1 MGQFNQDDVYEYEK
15 ARQRALRM
23 LDDDMKTEGGLLL
36 LKAVPYL
43 LVVGVGIAAISWLHG
58 TISKFTGPELATQ
71 IVWAGIFV
79 VSAVGVWFFVRGRMA
94 RADDDRRAVARAKDR
109 ARDVIVRAQAERP
122 GLFAEYWAN
131 EGRKRH
137 GDPALLDFEA
147 AVQLVI
153 DVYEEWTIIALD
165 NQGHDRL
172 VENDII
178 AVFGVDRGV
187 RITDGVWEWL
197 NEA

>member
-1 MGQFNQDDVYEYEK
+1 MGQFNQDEVYEYEK

-43 LVVGVGIAAISWLHG
+43 LIVGVMIAAISWLHG
-58 TISKFTGPELATQ
+58 AISKFTGAELATQ

-79 VSAVGVWFFVRGRMA
+79 VSAVGIWFYVRGRMA
-94 RADDDRRAVARAKDR
+94 RAEADRRAVARARGR
-109 ARDVIVRAQAERP
+109 ARDLIVRAQAERP

-137 GDPALLDFEA
+137 GDPALLDFDA

-153 DVYEEWTIIALD
+153 AVYEEWTIIALD

-197 NEA
+197 NEE

>member
-43 LVVGVGIAAISWLHG
+43 LIVGVMIAAISWLHG
-58 TISKFTGPELATQ
+58 TIAKFTGPELATQ

-79 VSAVGVWFFVRGRMA
+79 VSAVGVWFYVRGRMA
-94 RADDDRRAVARAKDR
+94 RAEADRRAVARARDR

-131 EGRKRH
+131 EGQKRH
-137 GDPALLDFEA
+137 GDPALLDFDA
-147 AVQLVI
+147 VVQLVI
-153 DVYEEWTIIALD
+153 DVYEEWTILALA

-172 VENDII
+172 VENDIV

-197 NEA
+197 NEE